1 MADWLTL
8 KTVTEKIGFSEGHID
23 IIRKGHRPTWDKHAL
38 RQRVAP
44 LNPTISTKGSNVLD
58 TEVTGQLEK
67 GAIREV
73 GPVQG
78 QYVSSYFVVPKYK
91 RRAEKWRPILNLK
104 NFNKYVCHIY
114 FCMEDFK
121 TVRKW
126 F

>member
-78 QYVSSYFVVPKYK
+78 QYVSSYVVVPKYK

-104 NFNKYVCHIY
+104 NLTNMFSHIFLY
-114 FCMEDFK
+114 G
-121 TVRKW
+121 RL
-126 F
+126 

>member
-78 QYVSSYFVVPKYK
+78 QYVSSYCAVPKSK
-91 RRAEKWRPILNLK
+91 RVPEK
-104 NFNKYVCHIY
+104 
-114 FCMEDFK
+114 
-121 TVRKW
+121 
-126 F
+126 